1 MSTQSIIIIQSL
13 IFIIEIVIIVL
24 LIKNTKIVKEYKN
37 MYEKALSKFNGE
49 NGIKDEFF
57 NLYDRI
63 GKIEDKN
70 NDLKEEISKIKD
82 KNKKSLNNV
91 KLIKYNA
98 YDETSNKLSFALGIV
113 NDERNGVMFNEI
125 YSKHGSN
132 IYSKEIKN
140 GKIDERICDEEQNV
154 LDQICL
160 EERENSKWRK

>member
-13 IFIIEIVIIVL
+13 IFIIEIIIIL
-24 LIKNTKIVKEYKN
+24 LLLKNTKVVKEYRN

-49 NGIKDEFF
+49 NGIKDEFI

-63 GKIEDKN
+63 GQLEEQNKDLIIEID
-70 NDLKEEISKIKD
+70 EIKA
-82 KNKKSLNNV
+82 KNKKALNNV

-98 YDETSNKLSFALGIV
+98 YDETNNKLSFALGIV
-113 NDERNGVMFNEI
+113 NDEKNGVMFNEI

-160 EERENSKWRK
+160 EERENNRWRK

>member
-1 MSTQSIIIIQSL
+1 MLTQSVIIIQSL
-13 IFIIEIVIIVL
+13 IFIIEVIIIVL
-24 LIKNTKIVKEYKN
+24 LIKNTKIVKKYKS
-37 MYEKALSKFNGE
+37 MYDKTLSKFNGK
-49 NGIKDEFF
+49 NGVKDEFI

-63 GKIEDKN
+63 GRLEEENK
-70 NDLKEEISKIKD
+70 DLRKEISEIKD
-82 KNKKSLNNV
+82 KNKKALNNV

-113 NDERNGVMFNEI
+113 NDEKNGVMFNEI

-154 LDQICL
+154 LDKICL
-160 EERENSKWRK
+160 EERENNKWRK

>member
-24 LIKNTKIVKEYKN
+24 LIKNTKRVKEYKN
-37 MYEKALSKFNGE
+37 MYDKALSRFNGK
-49 NGIKDEFF
+49 NGVKDEFL
-57 NLYDRI
+57 NLYDRLE
-63 GKIEDKN
+63 KLEEEN
-70 NDLKEEISKIKD
+70 NDLRKEIGEIKD
-82 KNKKSLNNV
+82 KKKKALNNV

-98 YDETSNKLSFALGIV
+98 YDETNNKLSFALGIV

-160 EERENSKWRK
+160 EERENNKWEK

>member
-49 NGIKDEFF
+49 VGIKGEFF

-63 GKIEDKN
+63 GKLEEQHK
-70 NDLKEEISKIKD
+70 DLIGEIDEIKT
-82 KNKKSLNNV
+82 KNKKALSNV

-113 NDERNGVMFNEI
+113 NDEKNGVMFNEI
-125 YSKHGSN
+125 YSKNGSN
-132 IYSKEIKN
+132 IYGKEIKN

-160 EERENSKWRK
+160 EERENSKWEK